1 MDWCLDHILYGGHVR
16 KQVKAL
22 KHKPYLS
29 AYAGNVGL
37 AVLNQPPVLLAIAH
51 QLTFNI
57 DAPIIDLLQVVDAA
71 QQRRFTGAA
80 WANNDHNLPTFYREI
95 NAVQDSEVA
104 KAFDDLLGA
113 YHLAAVAICLRSD

>member
-37 AVLNQPPVLLAIAH
+37 AVLNQPPVLLTIAK
-51 QLTFNI
+51 QLTFDI

-80 WANNDHNLPTFYREI
+80 WANNDQDLPTLYREI
-95 NAVQDSEVA
+95 NAVQDGEGA
-104 KAFDDLLGA
+104 KAFDDLLSA
-113 YHLAAVAICLRSD
+113 YHLIATTIYLM

>member
-37 AVLNQPPVLLAIAH
+37 AVLNQPPVLLAI
-51 QLTFNI
+51 
-57 DAPIIDLLQVVDAA
+57 A

-113 YHLAAVAICLRSD
+113 YHLAAVAIC